1 MSRVIHFFNYLEYE
15 DLENLQF
22 KFNEPTKNSLSGI
35 YSSKLKE
42 PIHFYLPKS
51 EILEVYQD
59 DFAITKITYKV
70 DTIAHPELLEFCDN
84 LDSLCIN
91 LACVNSK
98 KWFGKD
104 INADILIKYLNSVY
118 NISEIDDG
126 ITIDIDIDDM
136 NYLDKL
142 SDYNNNDNMN
152 LLVTIS
158 SIEFF
163 KQTFRIKLELNS
175 ILEGIPQDYNNQES
189 DLEMD
194 FNEMIEKST
203 TDNEITEINKENNKN
218 IETDKVLNENAIL
231 NQQTDN
237 AIESDKLIN
246 SNNIKDVKEEIVNQ
260 ETEVILNKDNSEKI
274 NTEINKDAIELD
286 KEILNK
292 DNSEKINTEINKDAI
307 QLDKEILKDTQI
319 NNTQYVETK
328 ENNTELLSQSNVINK
343 ETIEELANVN
353 TNKVSENITS
363 NDFNDV
369 ISKETI
375 NEIESLIS
383 IKKIEKQKYLMN
395 AERAR
400 RASANLVTKATK
412 LDTEISDY
420 ELKLKNMSES
430 IVSTFN

>member
-22 KFNEPTKNSLSGI
+22 RFNEPTKNSLSGI

-59 DFAITKITYKV
+59 DFGINKITYKV
-70 DTIAHPELLEFCDN
+70 DTVAHPELLEFCDN

-91 LACVNSK
+91 LACLNSK

-126 ITIDIDIDDM
+126 ITIDIDISDM

-142 SDYNNNDNMN
+142 SDYNNNDSMN
-152 LLVTIS
+152 LLVTIA

-203 TDNEITEINKENNKN
+203 TDNEITEINKEKDKN
-218 IETDKVLNENAIL
+218 IEINNIINEKAVLKE
-231 NQQTDN
+231 QTDN
-237 AIESDKLIN
+237 IIESDEIINNTN
-246 SNNIKDVKEEIVNQ
+246 SNSKDQEIEIVN
-260 ETEVILNKDNSEKI
+260 EVILNKDSSEKI
-274 NTEINKDAIELD
+274 DSNEISDNTNQ
-286 KEILNK
+286 KENTNI
-292 DNSEKINTEINKDAI
+292 DNPKIDSKKIV
-307 QLDKEILKDTQI
+307 Q
-319 NNTQYVETK
+319 TK
-328 ENNTELLSQSNVINK
+328 ENNTDVLSESNVINK

-353 TNKVSENITS
+353 TNNVSENITS

-383 IKKIEKQKYLMN
+383 QKKIEKQKYLMN

>member
-274 NTEINKDAIELD
+274 NTEINKDAI
-286 KEILNK
+286 
-292 DNSEKINTEINKDAI
+292 

>member
-22 KFNEPTKNSLSGI
+22 RFNEPTKNSLSGI

-59 DFAITKITYKV
+59 DFGINKITYKV
-70 DTIAHPELLEFCDN
+70 DTVAHPELLEFCDN

-91 LACVNSK
+91 LACLNSK

-126 ITIDIDIDDM
+126 ITIDIDISDM

-142 SDYNNNDNMN
+142 SDYNNNDSMN
-152 LLVTIS
+152 LLVTIA

-203 TDNEITEINKENNKN
+203 TDNEITEINKEKDKN
-218 IETDKVLNENAIL
+218 IEINNIINEKAVLKE
-231 NQQTDN
+231 QTDN
-237 AIESDKLIN
+237 IIESDEIIN
-246 SNNIKDVKEEIVNQ
+246 NTDSNSKDQEIVN
-260 ETEVILNKDNSEKI
+260 EVILNKDSSEKI
-274 NTEINKDAIELD
+274 DSNEISDNTNQ
-286 KEILNK
+286 KENTNI
-292 DNSEKINTEINKDAI
+292 DNPKIDSKKIV
-307 QLDKEILKDTQI
+307 Q
-319 NNTQYVETK
+319 TK
-328 ENNTELLSQSNVINK
+328 ENNTDVLSESNVINK

-353 TNKVSENITS
+353 TNNVSENITS

-383 IKKIEKQKYLMN
+383 QKKIEKQKYLMN